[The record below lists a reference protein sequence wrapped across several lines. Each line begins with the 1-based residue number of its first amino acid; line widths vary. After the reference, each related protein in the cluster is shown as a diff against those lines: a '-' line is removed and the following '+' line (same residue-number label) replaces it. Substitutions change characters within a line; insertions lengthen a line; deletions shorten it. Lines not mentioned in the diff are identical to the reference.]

1 MTNPKEVWLYF
12 NTEADNDNIGVS
24 SNVCFRAQDI
34 VSMGPTGDSE
44 LTIFYKSIR
53 NQNTA
58 SVDEILMD
66 KVAITLT
73 TANTHFALATGL
85 TTPLG
90 LASKLDNGISAC
102 GAIVVAA
109 ANAAV
114 TNYKFPDIGTG
125 GVAPTVLS
133 GAGALTVNKHHTCSI
148 TAARAYTIPSAAA
161 GSKGDWMT
169 VLYLAEIADSTVHT
183 YTVTTD
189 SNFALGSHIRV
200 EGEDGTR
207 VPFIDT
213 SVANDDEVQ
222 ITGATNG
229 DGGIGTTLRFV
240 NTTGTTDGWAV
251 DAVIKGQDAM
261 SIASA
266 ATVFTS

>member
-73 TANTHFALATGL
+73 TANTHFALMEVLVKHINNTRPTFGGFIDVIDDHTVIVGGAAASRTLATGL

-125 GVAPTVLS
+125 GAAPTVLS
-133 GAGALTVNKHHTCSI
+133 GAGA
-148 TAARAYTIPSAAA
+148 
-161 GSKGDWMT
+161 
-169 VLYLAEIADSTVHT
+169 
-183 YTVTTD
+183 
-189 SNFALGSHIRV
+189 
-200 EGEDGTR
+200 
-207 VPFIDT
+207 
-213 SVANDDEVQ
+213 
-222 ITGATNG
+222 
-229 DGGIGTTLRFV
+229 
-240 NTTGTTDGWAV
+240 
-251 DAVIKGQDAM
+251 
-261 SIASA
+261 
-266 ATVFTS
+266 